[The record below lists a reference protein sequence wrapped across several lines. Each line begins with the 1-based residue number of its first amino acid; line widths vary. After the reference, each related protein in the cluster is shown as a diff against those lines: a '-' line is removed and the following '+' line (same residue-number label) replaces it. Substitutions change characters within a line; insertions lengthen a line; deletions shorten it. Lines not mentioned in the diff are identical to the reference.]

1 MARQDPAPSFKFKVE
16 LGGIIEAH
24 FTECSGLSA
33 ERTVLQYEEG
43 GVNDYVHVLP
53 GRIKYSNIVLKH
65 GVTVSCA
72 LWNWYK
78 QGRREGKVKQVANI
92 SILLFDST
100 GKPIKRWNIKDA
112 YPVKWTGPDF
122 NAGNSQV
129 AVETLEIAHHGFD
142 LDGLDLA

>member
-1 MARQDPAPSFKFKVE
+1 MARQDPAPGFKIKVE

-33 ERTVLQYEEG
+33 ERTVMQYEEG
-43 GVNDYVHVLP
+43 GVNDRVHILP

-65 GVTVSCA
+65 GITASKA
-72 LWNWYK
+72 LWEWYK
-78 QGRREGKVKQVANI
+78 KGLRDGKFTQVDNI
-92 SILLFDST
+92 SILLYDST
-100 GKPIKRWNIKDA
+100 GEQVKRWNIRDA

-122 NAGNSQV
+122 NTANSQI

-142 LDGLDLA
+142 LD

>member
-1 MARQDPAPSFKFKVE
+1 MARQDPAPGFKFKVE

-33 ERTVLQYEEG
+33 ERTVMQYEEG
-43 GVNDYVHVLP
+43 GVNDRVHILP

-65 GVTVSCA
+65 GITASKA
-72 LWNWYK
+72 LWEWYK
-78 QGRREGKVKQVANI
+78 QGLRDGKVKQIENM

-100 GKPIKRWNIKDA
+100 GEQVKRWNIRDA
-112 YPVKWTGPDF
+112 YPVKWAGPDF
-122 NAGNSQV
+122 NTANSQV

-142 LDGLDLA
+142 LD

>member
-1 MARQDPAPSFKFKVE
+1 MVRLLDPAPSYKFVIE

-33 ERTVLQYEEG
+33 ERTVVQYEEG

-65 GVTVSCA
+65 GITVSSA
-72 LWNWYK
+72 LWKWYEK
-78 QGRREGKVKQVANI
+78 GRRDGRVAQSRNI
-92 SILLFDST
+92 SILLFNKI
-100 GKPIKRWNIKDA
+100 GVPIKRWNIRDA

-122 NAGNSQV
+122 NAANSQV

-142 LDGLDLA
+142 LTW

>member
-33 ERTVLQYEEG
+33 ERTVMQYEEG

-65 GVTVSCA
+65 GVTDSSA
-72 LWNWYK
+72 LWDWYK
-78 QGRREGKVKQVANI
+78 QGLREGRVKQVENI

-100 GKPIKRWNIKDA
+100 GKRVKRWNIKDA
-112 YPVKWTGPDF
+112 YPVKWAGPDF

-129 AVETLEIAHHGFD
+129 AIETLEIAHHGFD
-142 LDGLDLA
+142 LA